1 MYACQTLDEVSQTC
15 LEWVVADVS
24 YFAFSQ
30 NDAFIIGQFLVSFF
44 VLCCGYAVI
53 TKALKLA

>member
-1 MYACQTLDEVSQTC
+1 MYVCNALDEVTKTC

-30 NDAFIIGQFLVSFF
+30 DDAFIIGQFLVSFF

>member
-1 MYACQTLDEVSQTC
+1 MYACQVLDETGQTC

-30 NDAFIIGQFLVSFF
+30 SDAYIIGQFLVSFF
-44 VLCCGYAVI
+44 VLCCVYAVI
-53 TKALKLA
+53 TKAIKLA